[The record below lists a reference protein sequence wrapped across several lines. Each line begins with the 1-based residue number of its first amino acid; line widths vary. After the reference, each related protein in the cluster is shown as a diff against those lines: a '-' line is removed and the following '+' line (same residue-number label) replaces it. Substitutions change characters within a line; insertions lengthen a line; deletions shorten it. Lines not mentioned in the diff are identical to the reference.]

1 LYDIDNKSRLLKKL
15 DFPHFPTNKMFV
27 ILVGWGQVRQDPFG
41 GCFNIPQKIKIKVA
55 MKGWTFNA
63 NMDKFVK
70 RKFCFC

>member
-1 LYDIDNKSRLLKKL
+1 
-15 DFPHFPTNKMFV
+15 MFV

-70 RKFCFC
+70 RKICFC